1 MAGGI
6 WVRERTEGHTPG
18 DPVNR
23 GACWPQGSR
32 AAHVLGEAEHPAQ
45 RGRARGPMGRTQG
58 PAETKPGGTAM
69 RPDAPGSPK
78 ENERA
83 E

>member
-1 MAGGI
+1 MVGGI
-6 WVRERTEGHTPG
+6 WVRERTEGHTSG

-23 GACWPQGSR
+23 GACWPQSSR
-32 AAHVLGEAEHPAQ
+32 AARVLGEAQHPAQ
-45 RGRARGPMGRTQG
+45 KGHARGQMGKTQG
-58 PAETKPGGTAM
+58 PAETKPGGTGM
-69 RPDAPGSPK
+69 RPDARGSPK